1 MRKWIEVISF
11 KIGFTKTEIKIILF
25 LLCAFLLGLL
35 VKHFKDTSNDS
46 SYLEFDYSLQ
56 DSLFNAAL
64 GNIDLEDSVTVDTL
78 EKRVASK
85 NKLLDFGTSKTV
97 KLEVPN
103 KKSSPKVININTAG
117 IAELTSLPGIGLK
130 TAQNI
135 IAFRKEKGNF
145 AKSEQLLKIK
155 GIGSAKL
162 AKIRGY
168 IKFE

>member
-25 LLCAFLLGLL
+25 LLCAFCLGLL
-35 VKHFKDTSNDS
+35 VKHFKEASNNTN
-46 SYLEFDYSLQ
+46 YLEFDYSLH
-56 DSLFNAAL
+56 DSLFNAAV

-85 NKLLDFGTSKTV
+85 NELLDFGTSKKSKAEITS
-97 KLEVPN
+97 
-103 KKSSPKVININTAG
+103 KKSLPKVININTAG
-117 IAELTSLPGIGLK
+117 MVELTSLPGIGSK

-145 AKSEQLLKIK
+145 TNAEQLLRIK

-162 AKIRGY
+162 AKIREY